1 MRVALEAG
9 LRRAEESVRA
19 ALYCYDDSEL
29 TRILSQKVQKGVFVQ
44 LIFDDNQI
52 RNPSCS
58 HQIARMI
65 ELQEWGAELFR
76 LRVGSGYTI
85 LHDKLWVVDGRLVF
99 SGSVNPTYNGL
110 TNNEENLLEVVEPKV
125 ATDALAHL
133 DSLRARAEPVTME
146 FLMEHAQSCES
157 RRRSR
162 STSVRR
168 R

>member
-1 MRVALEAG
+1 
-9 LRRAEESVRA
+9 
-19 ALYCYDDSEL
+19 
-29 TRILSQKVQKGVFVQ
+29 
-44 LIFDDNQI
+44 
-52 RNPSCS
+52 
-58 HQIARMI
+58 MI
-65 ELQEWGAELFR
+65 ELQEWGVELFR

-85 LHDKLWVVDGRLVF
+85 LHDKLWVIDGRLVF

-133 DSLRARAEPVTME
+133 DSLRARAEPVTLE
-146 FLMEHAQSCES
+146 FLMEHAQICES

>member
-1 MRVALEAG
+1 MRDALEAG
-9 LRRAEESVRA
+9 LRGAEESVRA
-19 ALYCYDDSEL
+19 ALYCFDDSEL
-29 TRILSQKVQKGVFVQ
+29 TRIISRKARDGMSVQ
-44 LIFDDNQI
+44 LIFDDSQI

-65 ELQEWGAELFR
+65 DLQEWGVELFR

-85 LHDKLWVVDGRLVF
+85 LHDKLWVIDGRLVF

-110 TNNEENLLEVVEPKV
+110 TNNEENLLEVIEPKV
-125 ATDALAHL
+125 AADALTHL